1 VSGPDAA
8 GTPVVWMQGIEKTYL
23 SGEVVFRALR
33 GVDISIQQGEFV
45 AIGGPSGSG
54 KSTLMN
60 LIGCLDRPSAGRYL
74 LAGHDVSDLDA
85 DARSY
90 ARNQLIGFVFQG
102 FNLLSR
108 TSALENVEL
117 PLIYRGMGGRERRR
131 RAEAAL
137 ERVGLA
143 GKFDNTPAQ
152 LSGGQQQRVA
162 IARALVTEPRVLLAD
177 EPTGNLDTV
186 TTEDVLE
193 LLQTLHREQGLTIVM
208 VTHEPEVAGCAG
220 RVVVVRDG
228 LIASDRIRGQPPPG
242 RPRQRGAQP
251 LARAEARSRAMT
263 MWLMAVRLALR
274 SLNRNKL
281 RAGLTVLGILIGV
294 AAVVA
299 MTALGDGARANIE
312 SQLGALG
319 TNLLMVFPGANTS
332 GGVRSEAGARPTLS
346 EDDGEA
352 IRRELYTVR
361 AVAPVLGAAAQV
373 VVGAR
378 NAATRV
384 TGSTPAYLEVRAWP
398 LARGRGFTDVD
409 MRTSARVCLLGETV
423 RQNLFGSSDPIG
435 ASIRIGR
442 LPCNVIG
449 LLAPKGKGSFG
460 NDYDDTIVM
469 PISTVRSRLRGLQTR
484 EVNQLLVSVR
494 EAELMPRTQEQ
505 VIALL
510 RQRHR
515 IGANDENDFSVG
527 NMQDIMATLEQTR
540 STLSALLLAVAAIA
554 LLVGGIGVMNIM
566 LVSVTERTREI
577 GIRLAVGARSGDI
590 LAQFLVEAVAL
601 SVLGGL
607 AGLGVG
613 WAAGT
618 ALANVMNW
626 TVSFS
631 PTAAAIALGTSSA
644 IGVVFGYFPARR
656 AAHLDPIQALRHE

>member
-208 VTHEPEVAGCAG
+208 VTHEPEVANCAG

-228 LIASDRIRGQPPPG
+228 LIASDRMVDN
-242 RPRQRGAQP
+242 PRQAGRGNVAPNP
-251 LARAEARSRAMT
+251 LLEQ
-263 MWLMAVRLALR
+263 
-274 SLNRNKL
+274 KP
-281 RAGLTVLGILIGV
+281 GV
-294 AAVVA
+294 A
-299 MTALGDGARANIE
+299 
-312 SQLGALG
+312 
-319 TNLLMVFPGANTS
+319 P
-332 GGVRSEAGARPTLS
+332 
-346 EDDGEA
+346 
-352 IRRELYTVR
+352 
-361 AVAPVLGAAAQV
+361 
-373 VVGAR
+373 
-378 NAATRV
+378 
-384 TGSTPAYLEVRAWP
+384 
-398 LARGRGFTDVD
+398 
-409 MRTSARVCLLGETV
+409 
-423 RQNLFGSSDPIG
+423 
-435 ASIRIGR
+435 
-442 LPCNVIG
+442 
-449 LLAPKGKGSFG
+449 
-460 NDYDDTIVM
+460 
-469 PISTVRSRLRGLQTR
+469 
-484 EVNQLLVSVR
+484 
-494 EAELMPRTQEQ
+494 
-505 VIALL
+505 
-510 RQRHR
+510 
-515 IGANDENDFSVG
+515 
-527 NMQDIMATLEQTR
+527 
-540 STLSALLLAVAAIA
+540 
-554 LLVGGIGVMNIM
+554 
-566 LVSVTERTREI
+566 
-577 GIRLAVGARSGDI
+577 
-590 LAQFLVEAVAL
+590 
-601 SVLGGL
+601 
-607 AGLGVG
+607 
-613 WAAGT
+613 
-618 ALANVMNW
+618 
-626 TVSFS
+626 
-631 PTAAAIALGTSSA
+631 
-644 IGVVFGYFPARR
+644 
-656 AAHLDPIQALRHE
+656 